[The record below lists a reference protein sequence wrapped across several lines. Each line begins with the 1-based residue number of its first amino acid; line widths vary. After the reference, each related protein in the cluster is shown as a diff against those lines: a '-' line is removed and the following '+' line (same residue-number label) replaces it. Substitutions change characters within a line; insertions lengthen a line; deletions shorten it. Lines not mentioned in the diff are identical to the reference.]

1 MKTNDV
7 LLRNVTK
14 VVAFIIFLFSL
25 HLFFAGH
32 YNPGG
37 GFVAGLTSAGAI
49 TLTLL
54 AYDIKTVK
62 SMLNMHT
69 MIITATGLIFVV
81 GTGLLGVLNGKPFLT
96 HLYGHVDL
104 PVLGDVSL
112 HTATLFD
119 LGVYLVVVGVTL
131 TIIQTI
137 GESD

>member
-14 VVAFIIFLFSL
+14 VVVFIILLFAL
-25 HLFFAGH
+25 HLFMGGH

-37 GFVAGLTSAGAI
+37 GFVAGLISAGAI
-49 TLTLL
+49 TLTLI
-54 AYDIKTVK
+54 AYDTQTVK
-62 SMLNMHT
+62 SMLNINTIM
-69 MIITATGLIFVV
+69 MTGVGLLFAV
-81 GTGLLGVLNGKPFLT
+81 GTGMIGIIMGDPFLT
-96 HLYGHVDL
+96 HKFGHVDL
-104 PVLGDVSL
+104 PILGDTSL
-112 HTATLFD
+112 HTATIFD

>member
-25 HLFFAGH
+25 HLFLAGH

-49 TLTLL
+49 TLMLL
-54 AYDIKTVK
+54 AYDTKTIK
-62 SMLNMHT
+62 SMLNINTIMLT
-69 MIITATGLIFVV
+69 GIGLLFALGTGLI
-81 GTGLLGVLNGKPFLT
+81 GILTGDAFLT
-96 HLYGHVDL
+96 HKYTHVDL
-104 PVLGDVSL
+104 PILGDVAL

>member
-14 VVAFIIFLFSL
+14 VVVFIIFLFSL
-25 HLFFAGH
+25 HLFLAGH

-37 GFVAGLTSAGAI
+37 GFVAGLISAGAV
-49 TLTLL
+49 TLTLI
-54 AYDIKTVK
+54 AYDSQTVR
-62 SMLNMHT
+62 SMLNINPIM
-69 MIITATGLIFVV
+69 MTGVGLLFAV
-81 GTGLLGVLNGKPFLT
+81 GTGMIGILAGDPFLT
-96 HLYGHVDL
+96 HKFGHVDL
-104 PVLGDVSL
+104 PIIGDTSL
-112 HTATLFD
+112 HTATIFD

>member
-1 MKTNDV
+1 MRTNDV

-14 VVAFIIFLFSL
+14 VVSFIIFLFSL

-37 GFVAGLTSAGAI
+37 GFVAGLATSGAI

-54 AYDIKTVK
+54 AYDTKTV
-62 SMLNMHT
+62 SNMLNINPIML
-69 MIITATGLIFVV
+69 IGVGLAFALGTGLIGIF
-81 GTGLLGVLNGKPFLT
+81 TGDTFLT
-96 HLYGHVDL
+96 HKYGHFQL
-104 PVLGDVSL
+104 PILGETNL

-119 LGVYLVVVGVTL
+119 LGVYLVVVGVTI
-131 TIIQTI
+131 TIIQSI

>member
-14 VVAFIIFLFSL
+14 VVVFIIFLFSL
-25 HLFFAGH
+25 HLFLAGH

-37 GFVAGLTSAGAI
+37 GFVAGLISAGAV
-49 TLTLL
+49 TLTLI
-54 AYDIKTVK
+54 AYDSQTVR
-62 SMLNMHT
+62 SMLNINTIM
-69 MIITATGLIFVV
+69 MTGVGLLFAV
-81 GTGLLGVLNGKPFLT
+81 GTGMIGILTGDPFLT
-96 HLYGHVDL
+96 HKFGHVDL
-104 PVLGDVSL
+104 PIIGDTSL
-112 HTATLFD
+112 HTATIFD

>member
-14 VVAFIIFLFSL
+14 VAAFIIFLFSL

-62 SMLNMHT
+62 SMLNINT
-69 MIITATGLIFVV
+69 LIITGVGLLFAV
-81 GTGLLGVLNGKPFLT
+81 GTGFIGIFLGKPFLM
-96 HLYGHVDL
+96 HVYTYLHL
-104 PVLGDVSL
+104 PVLGKVSL

-131 TIIQTI
+131 TIIQSI